1 MNIKTIPEHYNGGSL
16 LKTIDFS
23 GSLEYRELPY
33 TKVFKKTK
41 NKESLPCF
49 TIISD
54 SVNLNHSLSNSY
66 FVGVDWIDDD
76 YNNVLYVEPKLNK
89 DSKKTNY
96 LQLLFSALKNPELAP
111 YTEDLFHI
119 KWSEPTIQIS
129 QKQDLITPLLVVQFL
144 HIVESIVRKGLKKSY
159 YKVEQNLSSK
169 EKFS

>member
-54 SVNLNHSLSNSY
+54 SVN
-66 FVGVDWIDDD
+66 
-76 YNNVLYVEPKLNK
+76 
-89 DSKKTNY
+89 
-96 LQLLFSALKNPELAP
+96 
-111 YTEDLFHI
+111 DLPSHFI
-119 KWSEPTIQIS
+119 K
-129 QKQDLITPLLVVQFL
+129 
-144 HIVESIVRKGLKKSY
+144 
-159 YKVEQNLSSK
+159 
-169 EKFS
+169 